1 MTINDPGIDVLL
13 IEDHPGDARLT
24 QEAFGQCARP
34 IRLHHAWNG
43 EEALQFLRREG
54 SHRNASRPSLV
65 LLDLKIL
72 GLGGH
77 EKLALMKGDPKLRA
91 IPVVV
96 LTTSDSDADVSAS
109 YKLGANCYLQKPV
122 DWDAF
127 NSLII
132 TMDGFWF
139 ARARLPQVMLGEAS

>member
-24 QEAFGQCARP
+24 EEAFGQCARP
-34 IRLHHAWNG
+34 IRLHHAWDG
-43 EEALQFLRREG
+43 EEALQFLRRE
-54 SHRNASRPSLV
+54 HRHRDSPRPSLV
-65 LLDLKIL
+65 LLDLKMR

-77 EKLALMKGDPKLRA
+77 ETLAQIKGDPNLKA
-91 IPVVV
+91 IPVIV
-96 LTTSDSDADVSAS
+96 LTTSDRDADVSAS

-122 DWDAF
+122 DWDTF
-127 NSLII
+127 NSLIR

-139 ARARLPQVMLGEAS
+139 ARARLPRVILSDAG

>member
-1 MTINDPGIDVLL
+1 M
-13 IEDHPGDARLT
+13 RK
-24 QEAFGQCARP
+24 P
-34 IRLHHAWNG
+34 IRLHHAWDG
-43 EEALQFLRREG
+43 DEALKFLRREG
-54 SHRNASRPSLV
+54 IHRNAPRPSLV
-65 LLDLKIL
+65 LLDLKMP

-77 EKLALMKGDPKLRA
+77 ETLALIKGDPKLRA

-109 YKLGANCYLQKPV
+109 YKLGANCYLQKPAA
-122 DWDAF
+122 WDAF
-127 NSLII
+127 SSLIR

>member
-34 IRLHHAWNG
+34 IRLHHAWDG
-43 EEALQFLRREG
+43 DEALKFLRREG
-54 SHRNASRPSLV
+54 IHRNAPRPSLV
-65 LLDLKIL
+65 LLDLKMP
-72 GLGGH
+72 GLGGL
-77 EKLALMKGDPKLRA
+77 ETLGLVKGDPNLRA

-96 LTTSDSDADVSAS
+96 LTTSDSDADISAS

-122 DWDAF
+122 DWDDF
-127 NSLII
+127 NSLIR

-139 ARARLPQVMLGEAS
+139 ARARLPRVILSDAG

>member
-34 IRLHHAWNG
+34 IRLHHAWDG
-43 EEALQFLRREG
+43 EEALHFLRREDT
-54 SHRNASRPSLV
+54 HWNAPRPSLV
-65 LLDLKIL
+65 LLDLKMP

-77 EKLALMKGDPKLRA
+77 ETLAQMKRDPNLRA

-127 NSLII
+127 NSLIHI
-132 TMDGFWF
+132 MDGFWF
-139 ARARLPQVMLGEAS
+139 ARARLPRVVLAAD